1 MSFNTNIWQW
11 VVSTVVGMHNENSMF
26 FRKFLVQI
34 FRDYTMLVAAINNG
48 VSACEH
54 T

>member
-1 MSFNTNIWQW
+1 MSFNQIYDNEL
-11 VVSTVVGMHNENSMF
+11 VSMAYNEKCVF

-48 VSACEH
+48 VWACEH